1 VVTDLLNRLVL
12 SKSGWWY
19 PDEVSPERVGL
30 VRTPT
35 LFFEVKMA
43 FKEYM
48 KKRHM
53 SGSKSGL
60 CDSEGNLIE
69 KSEPKEKKADKKM
82 AKKEKKR
89 AYLDV

>member
-1 VVTDLLNRLVL
+1 
-12 SKSGWWY
+12 
-19 PDEVSPERVGL
+19 
-30 VRTPT
+30 
-35 LFFEVKMA
+35 MA

>member
-1 VVTDLLNRLVL
+1 MRSHPKGWALSVL
-12 SKSGWWY
+12 FLHGDS
-19 PDEVSPERVGL
+19 
-30 VRTPT
+30 
-35 LFFEVKMA
+35 MA

-60 CDSEGNLIE
+60 CDSDGNLIE

-89 AYLDV
+89 SYLDV